1 MRRMSMRIITD
12 TGALYSPE
20 EGKKLGFD
28 VLPLNVIAD
37 KKSYKEYVDI
47 SSQEFLEIVKEG
59 HIPSSS
65 QPSIGETMEMFEKY
79 PDEDILVINMADGL
93 SGTYQSTVS
102 AKESVDH
109 SENIHVIN
117 SMTLCGPQR
126 YLVEKAVALKEAL
139 DPAFKEYGEQ
149 VIKNAAAMAEVFNQH
164 SDRSQMLL
172 LLRSRRVRGL

>member
-1 MRRMSMRIITD
+1 MRIITD

-65 QPSIGETMEMFEKY
+65 QPSIPSFY
-79 PDEDILVINMADGL
+79 L
-93 SGTYQSTVS
+93 
-102 AKESVDH
+102 H
-109 SENIHVIN
+109 F
-117 SMTLCGPQR
+117 LC
-126 YLVEKAVALKEAL
+126 Y
-139 DPAFKEYGEQ
+139 
-149 VIKNAAAMAEVFNQH
+149 
-164 SDRSQMLL
+164 
-172 LLRSRRVRGL
+172 